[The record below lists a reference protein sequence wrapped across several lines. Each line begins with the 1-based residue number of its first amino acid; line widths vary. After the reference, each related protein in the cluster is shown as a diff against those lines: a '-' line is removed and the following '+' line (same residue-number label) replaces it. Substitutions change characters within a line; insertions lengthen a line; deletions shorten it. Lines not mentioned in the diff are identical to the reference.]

1 MAVII
6 NEMEVVTEAQEP
18 APPEGGGIATEED
31 TATAQQPIS
40 PHDFEC
46 IYRMKY
52 QRMLRVKAD

>member
-18 APPEGGGIATEED
+18 PPAEGGVIESEE
-31 TATAQQPIS
+31 TAVAAQQLIS

-52 QRMLRVKAD
+52 QRKLRVRAD